1 MKKNLI
7 RGNNKK
13 SYKTLLFPFT
23 SEFLW
28 CPNIAAYL
36 MSMTE
41 RFNHSFV
48 KNYLG
53 IPKEANNFK
62 KKLFCL
68 Y

>member
-1 MKKNLI
+1 MLFSNPFFHKNEKNLI

-48 KNYLG
+48 KKYLW
-53 IPKEANNFK
+53 IRKPTI
-62 KKLFCL
+62 
-68 Y
+68 